1 MDDNPKE
8 QKREGFLAA
17 FRKKF
22 SRLEKNRNPEEDK
35 EEADLEALIEENRIN
50 GIINYDEMDMI
61 ENIIRFSDKE
71 AQDVMIH
78 KKDISSVDGEMT
90 IAAVFD
96 RIMEDGFSR
105 YPVYLGERDNI
116 VGMFHIRD
124 FLRAYA
130 DVGERNVSLKETGYN
145 VVQDMESVPKTKKIN
160 RLFKEMQMTKKHM
173 VAVKGEYGQIKGIV
187 TMEDILE
194 EIFGNI
200 WDEHDVPDTG
210 IGAVEETVTYDENGN
225 KEINEYV
232 IQGDALLTDVERTLG
247 ISFDVDDI
255 DTINGYI
262 TAERLGRIPEESD
275 TTFEFNYA
283 GYNFAVEKVGD
294 NVIKEVRVKKF

>member
-8 QKREGFLAA
+8 QKREGFLEA
-17 FRKKF
+17 FRRKF
-22 SRLEKNRNPEEDK
+22 SRLQINRKDEAEDESELEE
-35 EEADLEALIEENRIN
+35 LIKENRIN

-61 ENIIRFSDKE
+61 ENIIRFSEKE
-71 AQDVMIH
+71 AQDVMVH
-78 KKDISSVDGEMT
+78 KKDISAVDGEMT

-105 YPVYLGERDNI
+105 YPVYIGDRENI

-130 DVGERNVSLKETGYN
+130 DVSERNAGLKDTKYQ
-145 VVQDMESVPKTKKIN
+145 VVKDLDDVPKTKKIN
-160 RLFKEMQMTKKHM
+160 RLLKEMQITKKHM

-200 WDEHDVPDTG
+200 WDEHDKADTG
-210 IGAVEETVTYDENGN
+210 IKESDEGDDIYN
-225 KEINEYV
+225 
-232 IQGDALLTDVERTLG
+232 IQGDALLDDVERVLR

-255 DTINGYI
+255 DTMNGYI
-262 TAERLGRIPEESD
+262 TSVKLGRIPEKDDEGFAFAYS
-275 TTFEFNYA
+275 
-283 GYNFAVEKVGD
+283 GYSFTVTEVGD
-294 NVIKEVRVKKF
+294 NVVKRVRVKKF

>member
-210 IGAVEETVTYDENGN
+210 IKEVEDKDSK
-225 KEINEYV
+225 KEVNEYV

-247 ISFDVDDI
+247 ITFDVDDI

-262 TAERLGRIPEESD
+262 TAVRLGRIPEEGD
-275 TTFEFNYA
+275 TIFEFNYA
-283 GYNFAVEKVGD
+283 GYNFSVEKVED